1 MGMEYDWYFWGAI
14 LAVISIILVIFCI
27 VRGKGTSHKILIF
40 FTSLL
45 CVVAMVCFGGNAILS
60 MFGMGWR
67 CTPFNTMVGLCFV
80 LFIPILL
87 CSIWQLIHLEGRN
100 HTLIGCGVIS
110 MLLALVVI
118 PMCSLIYFF
127 DTSLSD
133 NFTEYDG
140 QTIVYASNGH
150 GSYGSVWHYYTPIN
164 DLVHGTEITQD
175 GWHGVRPWDYTS

>member
-1 MGMEYDWYFWGAI
+1 MEYDWYFWGAI

-45 CVVAMVCFGGNAILS
+45 CVVAMVCFGGEVVLNH
-60 MFGMGWR
+60 FGMGWR

-110 MLLALVVI
+110 MLFALVVI

-127 DTSLSD
+127 DTSLND
-133 NFTEYDG
+133 YFNEYEG
-140 QTIVYASNGH
+140 QTIVVASNGH
-150 GSYGSVWHYYTPIN
+150 GSSPSVRRYYLPIN
-164 DLVHGTEITQD
+164 DLVHGVEILRED
-175 GWHGVRPWDYTS
+175 SWLGNPPHYFNP